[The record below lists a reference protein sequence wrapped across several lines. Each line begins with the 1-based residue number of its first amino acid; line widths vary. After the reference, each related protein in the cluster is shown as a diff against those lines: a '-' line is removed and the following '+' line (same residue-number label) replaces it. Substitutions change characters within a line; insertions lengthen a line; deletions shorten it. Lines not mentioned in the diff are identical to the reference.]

1 MEPVE
6 APCTERYAR
15 WCERTASHVIGG
27 LLLDFLSVFVYTLF
41 MYGTGIVD
49 LRKIAE
55 NQWKAKYQGNY
66 GVYTIKITTDGKKT
80 VKYSCSCPSDYSPC
94 KHIHMIEEAIA
105 KKIAADDKEENSGG
119 IRLEDF
125 IKNVSAEKLRE
136 FIITQA
142 KYNTEL
148 NNAIMIEFSANAG
161 NAKGN
166 KYSKLIR
173 TALASVPYDEDHYY
187 KEEGL
192 DIDALDQWI
201 DKARN
206 CVRSKQYNEAILICK
221 AVIEEY
227 SQWLYNIGKDAS
239 MIFSLEYQSVP
250 FGIINDTTEHVDK
263 KELFNYCLTEMKKK
277 KYEETDF
284 YDCFQRLLGNLAI
297 TVDPDAFIALQDKLL
312 ADVKDK
318 SSYEA
323 KTILQRKIDFYQ
335 RLGQKKKAR
344 DLIKENIQIES
355 FRLEVVKEKI
365 EKQNYKTA
373 KKLINDFINDF
384 VNSHGKDPEKY
395 FNGTWLGLLLDIA
408 QKEKDI
414 PAVRKLS
421 YRFIEDYF
429 SKERYQIYKATF
441 SPAEWADER
450 EKLFLRYSGEKGF
463 SNSAAEFLVAENEIE
478 RLLIYV
484 EKHLYMDN
492 LESYYKVFSSDYPE
506 KTLEMFKKVIVPY
519 ATNTGRGYYEQ
530 ILSLLKKMSQIKGGK
545 QAASELVEDFRLQY
559 KNRRA
564 MIEVLSGF

>member
-1 MEPVE
+1 
-6 APCTERYAR
+6 
-15 WCERTASHVIGG
+15 
-27 LLLDFLSVFVYTLF
+27 
-41 MYGTGIVD
+41 MYGTGIVE

-80 VKYSCSCPSDYSPC
+80 VKFSCSCPSDYYPC
-94 KHIHMIEEAIA
+94 KHIPMIEKAIA
-105 KKIAADDKEENSGG
+105 KKMAAEEKKENTDCLQ
-119 IRLEDF
+119 LEDF

-148 NNAIMIEFSANAG
+148 NNAILLEFSANAG

-173 TALASVPYDEDHYY
+173 TALASVPHDEDDYLD
-187 KEEGL
+187 ECL
-192 DIDALDQWI
+192 DIDVLEQWI
-201 DKARN
+201 DKAQN
-206 CVRSKQYNEAILICK
+206 CVSLKQYDEAILICK

-227 SQWLYNIGKDAS
+227 SQWLYNVGEDVS
-239 MIFSLEYQSVP
+239 PYFSLEYQSVP
-250 FGIINDTTEHVDK
+250 FDIINDTTEHIDK
-263 KELFNYCLTEMKKK
+263 KELFKYCLAEMKKK
-277 KYEETDF
+277 KYEKTDF
-284 YDCFQRLLGNLAI
+284 YHGFQQLFENLAV
-297 TVDPDAFIALQDKLL
+297 TVDPDVFIALQDKLL
-312 ADVKDK
+312 VNVKDK
-318 SSYEA
+318 SSNEA
-323 KTILQRKIDFYQ
+323 ENILQRKINFYQ
-335 RLGQKKKAR
+335 RLGQKKKAW

-365 EKQNYKTA
+365 EEQNFKTA

-384 VNSHGKDPEKY
+384 INSHGINPEKY
-395 FNGTWLGLLLDIA
+395 FDGTWLGLLLYIA
-408 QKEKDI
+408 QKESDI

-441 SPAEWADER
+441 SPTEWADER
-450 EKLFLRYSGEKGF
+450 EKLFLHYSDEKGF
-463 SNSAAEFLVAENEIE
+463 SHSAAEFLVAENEIE
-478 RLLIYV
+478 HLLHYV
-484 EKHLYMDN
+484 EKNLYMDN
-492 LESYYKVFSSDYPE
+492 LERYYKVFSSDFPE

-530 ILSLLKKMSQIKGGK
+530 ILLLLKKMSKIKGWK
-545 QAASELVEDFRLQY
+545 KAASDLVEDFRFQY

-564 MIEVLSGF
+564 MMEVLGGF

>member
-1 MEPVE
+1 M
-6 APCTERYAR
+6 
-15 WCERTASHVIGG
+15 H
-27 LLLDFLSVFVYTLF
+27 
-41 MYGTGIVD
+41 GTGIVE

-80 VKYSCSCPSDYSPC
+80 VKFSCSCPSDYYPC
-94 KHIHMIEEAIA
+94 KHISMIEDAIA
-105 KKIAADDKEENSGG
+105 KKTAADEKEENSDGL
-119 IRLEDF
+119 RLEDL
-125 IKNVSAEKLRE
+125 IKNVPVEKLQE

-148 NNAIMIEFSANAG
+148 NNAILLEFSVNAG

-173 TALASVPYDEDHYY
+173 TALASVPHDEDDYY
-187 KEEGL
+187 PDEGL

-206 CVRSKQYNEAILICK
+206 RVSLKQYDEAILICK

-227 SQWLYNIGKDAS
+227 SQWLYDVGEGLS
-239 MIFSLEYQSVP
+239 PYFSLEYQSNP
-250 FGIINDTTEHVDK
+250 FDIINDTTEHVDK
-263 KELFNYCLTEMKKK
+263 KELFKYCLTEMKKK
-277 KYEETDF
+277 KYEKTDF
-284 YDCFQRLLGNLAI
+284 YHGFQQLFENLAV
-297 TVDPDAFIALQDKLL
+297 TVDPDAFIALQDKSL
-312 ADVKDK
+312 ANVKDK
-318 SSYEA
+318 SSDEA
-323 KTILQRKIDFYQ
+323 KTILQRKINFYR
-335 RLGQKKKAR
+335 RLGQKKKAW

-365 EKQNYKTA
+365 KEQNFKTA
-373 KKLINDFINDF
+373 KKLINDFIN
-384 VNSHGKDPEKY
+384 SHGIDPGKY

-408 QKEKDI
+408 QKENDI

-421 YRFIEDYF
+421 YRFIEKYF

-441 SPAEWADER
+441 SPVEWADER

-478 RLLIYV
+478 RLLHYV

-492 LESYYKVFSSDYPE
+492 LERYYKVFSSNYPA

-530 ILSLLKKMSQIKGGK
+530 ILSLLKKMSRIKGGK
-545 QAASELVEDFRLQY
+545 EAASDLVEDFRFQY

-564 MIEVLSGF
+564 MMEVLSGF

>member
-1 MEPVE
+1 MSLIVVV
-6 APCTERYAR
+6 YAVSM
-15 WCERTASHVIGG
+15 A
-27 LLLDFLSVFVYTLF
+27 YTIF
-41 MYGTGIVD
+41 MYGTGIVE
-49 LRKIAE
+49 LRKIEE

-80 VKYSCSCPSDYSPC
+80 VKFSCSCPSDYYPC
-94 KHIHMIEEAIA
+94 KHIPMIEEAIA
-105 KKIAADDKEENSGG
+105 KKMAAGEKEENSSG

-125 IKNVSAEKLRE
+125 IGNVTAEKLRE

-148 NNAIMIEFSANAG
+148 SNAILLEFSANAR
-161 NAKGN
+161 NVKGN

-173 TALASVPYDEDHYY
+173 TTLTAVPYDEDDYY
-187 KEEGL
+187 TEECL
-192 DIDALDQWI
+192 NIDALDQWI
-201 DKARN
+201 DKARS
-206 CVRSKQYNEAILICK
+206 CLRTKQHDEAILICK
-221 AVIEEY
+221 AIIEEY
-227 SQWLYNIGKDAS
+227 SQWLYNVGEDVS
-239 MIFSLEYQSVP
+239 QIFSSEYQSVP
-250 FGIINDTTEHVDK
+250 FDIINDTTEYVDK
-263 KELFNYCLTEMKKK
+263 KELFNYCLAEMKKK
-277 KYEETDF
+277 KYEKTDF
-284 YDCFQRLLGNLAI
+284 YYGFQQLFENLAV
-297 TVDPDAFIALQDKLL
+297 TVDPDAFIAMQDKLL
-312 ADVKDK
+312 ANVRDK
-318 SSYEA
+318 SSDEA
-323 KTILQRKIDFYQ
+323 ENILQHKINFYQ
-335 RLGQKKKAR
+335 RLGQKKKAW

-355 FRLEVVKEKI
+355 FLLEVVKKEI
-365 EKQNYKTA
+365 EKQNFKTA

-384 VNSHGKDPEKY
+384 ITAHGQDPEKY

-421 YRFIEDYF
+421 YRFIEKYF

-450 EKLFLRYSGEKGF
+450 EKLFLRYSGERGF

-492 LESYYKVFSSDYPE
+492 LERYYKVFSSDYPE

-545 QAASELVEDFRLQY
+545 KAASDLVEDFRFQY

-564 MIEVLSGF
+564 MMEVLSGF

>member
-1 MEPVE
+1 
-6 APCTERYAR
+6 
-15 WCERTASHVIGG
+15 
-27 LLLDFLSVFVYTLF
+27 
-41 MYGTGIVD
+41 MYGTGIVE

-80 VKYSCSCPSDYSPC
+80 VKFSCSCPSDYYPC
-94 KHIHMIEEAIA
+94 KHIPMIEAAIA
-105 KKIAADDKEENSGG
+105 KKTAADEKEENTDGL
-119 IRLEDF
+119 RLEDL

-148 NNAIMIEFSANAG
+148 NNAILLEFSTNAG

-173 TALASVPYDEDHYY
+173 TALASVPYDEDDYY
-187 KEEGL
+187 PDEGL

-206 CVRSKQYNEAILICK
+206 CVSLKQYDEAILICK

-227 SQWLYNIGKDAS
+227 SQWLYDVGDDVS
-239 MIFSLEYQSVP
+239 PYFSPEYQSVP
-250 FGIINDTTEHVDK
+250 FDIINDTTEYIDK
-263 KELFNYCLTEMKKK
+263 KQLFKYCLTEMKKK
-277 KYEETDF
+277 KYEKTDF
-284 YDCFQRLLGNLAI
+284 YHGFQQLFENLAV

-312 ADVKDK
+312 ANVKDK
-318 SSYEA
+318 SSDEA
-323 KTILQRKIDFYQ
+323 ENILQSKINFYQ
-335 RLGQKKKAR
+335 RLGQKKKAL
-344 DLIKENIQIES
+344 DLINENMQIES

-365 EKQNYKTA
+365 EKQNFRAA

-384 VNSHGKDPEKY
+384 ITAHGQDPEKY

-408 QKEKDI
+408 QKENDI

-421 YRFIEDYF
+421 YRFIEAYF

-450 EKLFLRYSGEKGF
+450 EKLFLRYSGERGF

-478 RLLIYV
+478 RLLHYV
-484 EKHLYMDN
+484 EKNLYMDN
-492 LESYYKVFSSDYPE
+492 LERYYKVFSSDYPE

-530 ILSLLKKMSQIKGGK
+530 ILSLLNKMSQIKGGK
-545 QAASELVEDFRLQY
+545 EAASDLVEDFRFQY

-564 MIEVLSGF
+564 MMEVLSGF